1 MLSPLL
7 CRQGILHAAARFYG
21 GVPKHSSRALSSMAV
36 GSSRWSLTPTPTAS
50 GAARTRPWRSSESGM
65 MGATRTVWSTG
76 LEPPSASERHP
87 LTSLTPDEISA
98 AASAVKDHYSSESSH
113 IRFVAIALAEPP
125 KAVLRASAKPAREAD
140 IIILNTKTGIG
151 TELKVAL
158 GDDDDSSS
166 AAAAAASV
174 TAVQDLE
181 RGVQPLLTPDDCEM
195 AEAISK
201 SSPELQAAL
210 KERYGITD
218 MSRVAADPWSVFMA
232 SDEHISMTE
241 PEDPSLPPR
250 RLVQTFLYQRME
262 GAGLEDN
269 HYAHPIDTLP
279 VVDLNSKTVVRI
291 DGLDRPAPKIP
302 ENSVNYHRDLVK
314 TNSYLQSSWR
324 SDTLK
329 ALDITQPEGPSFR
342 VDGTL
347 VEWQNWN
354 FRVGWNY
361 REGLVLHEVSF
372 DGRPV
377 VNRLSLVEM
386 AVPYAD
392 PNHPYPRKCAFDV
405 GDYGLGFC
413 ANSLELGCDCLGH
426 IHYFDAALNDS
437 KGDPYVVKKAI
448 CMHEED
454 DGILWKHVEYRN
466 GHNEARRAREL
477 VISQICTVVNY
488 EYLFYIR
495 LKLDG
500 TIDYEIRLSGELSTN
515 LPSAGEDPNN
525 PSHGF
530 LCAPGVNSQVHQH
543 MFCARIDMA
552 VDGDKNTVSEIDV
565 VSHPDT
571 SVDNPYGNIFGPV
584 ETVLKTEGEAKRLY
598 DANKARAWKIQNAEG
613 KVNAI
618 TNKPTAYKLVPF
630 TKGPAQPPLLT
641 APDSAVSKKGAFA
654 TAHLWVTPYDASE
667 RYPAGEYTPQAT
679 KVSGLPMWIQDNE
692 SIEGEDVVLWHAFGV
707 THVPR
712 VEDFPVMNCE
722 MTGFSLKP
730 DGFNLGNP
738 AIDLPPET
746 NEKSKL
752 DTAASGCCATS
763 S

>member
-1 MLSPLL
+1 MISPLFHRKGAL
-7 CRQGILHAAARFYG
+7 NTAARLYSASNI
-21 GVPKHSSRALSSMAV
+21 SSSKSRKALSSVASL
-36 GSSRWSLTPTPTAS
+36 SSSLSVKVPATA
-50 GAARTRPWRSSESGM
+50 RKPWLLSAS
-65 MGATRTVWSTG
+65 ATRNVWSTG
-76 LEPPSASERHP
+76 LEPPSATAELHP
-87 LTSLTPDEISA
+87 LTSLTPAEISA
-98 AASAVKDHYSSESSH
+98 AASAVKDHYADNKDS
-113 IRFVAIALAEPP
+113 IRFVAIALAEPN
-125 KAVLRASAKPAREAD
+125 KAILRSSTKPSREAD
-140 IIILNTKTGIG
+140 IIILNTETGIG
-151 TELKVAL
+151 AELKVSL
-158 GDDDDSSS
+158 EGT
-166 AAAAAASV
+166 ASV
-174 TAVQDLE
+174 TSVKDLE
-181 RGVQPLLTPDDCEM
+181 RGVQPLLTPDDCDL
-195 AEAISK
+195 AESISK

-218 MSRVAADPWSVFMA
+218 MSRIAADPWSVFMA
-232 SDEHISMTE
+232 SDADIAMLE

-262 GAGLEDN
+262 GDNIEDN
-269 HYAHPIDTLP
+269 HYAHPIDILP
-279 VVDLNSKTVVRI
+279 VVDLNTHTLVRI
-291 DGLDRPAPKIP
+291 DGMDRQPPPKIP

-342 VDGTL
+342 VEDGNL

-361 REGLVLHEVSF
+361 REGLVLHEVTF

-377 VNRLSLVEM
+377 MNRLSLVEM
-386 AVPYAD
+386 AVPYGD
-392 PNHPYPRKCAFDV
+392 PNPPYPRKCAFDV

-466 GHNEARRAREL
+466 GHNESRRAREL

-495 LKLDG
+495 FKLNG
-500 TIDYEIRLSGELSTN
+500 EIDYEIRLSGELSTN
-515 LPSAGEDPNN
+515 LPSAGEDPNK
-525 PSHGF
+525 PSHGV

-565 VSHPDT
+565 VNHPDK
-571 SVDNPYGNIFGPV
+571 SVDNPCGNVFGPV

-613 KVNAI
+613 KVNTI

-641 APDSAVSKKGAFA
+641 APDSAVSKKGEFA
-654 TAHLWVTPYDASE
+654 TAHLWVTPYDETE
-667 RYPAGEYTPQAT
+667 RFPAGEYTPSAT
-679 KVSGLPMWIQDNE
+679 KPSGLPIWIQDND
-692 SIEGEDVVLWHAFGV
+692 SIEGEDVILWHAFGV

-730 DGFNLGNP
+730 DGFNMGNP

-752 DTAASGCCATS
+752 NTTGGCCPSTK
-763 S
+763 

>member
-1 MLSPLL
+1 MISPLL
-7 CRQGILHAAARFYG
+7 YRKRAVNTAARLYRASNISSS
-21 GVPKHSSRALSSMAV
+21 KSSRALSSMASLP
-36 GSSRWSLTPTPTAS
+36 SSLSSNVPATA
-50 GAARTRPWRSSESGM
+50 RKPWVSA
-65 MGATRTVWSTG
+65 GATRTVWSSG
-76 LEPPSASERHP
+76 LEPPSATAELHP
-87 LTSLTPDEISA
+87 LTSLTPNEISA
-98 AASAVKDHYSSESSH
+98 AASAVKDHYAENKER
-113 IRFVAIALAEPP
+113 IRFVAIALAEPN
-125 KAVLRASAKPAREAD
+125 KAILRSSTKPIRGAD
-140 IIILNTKTGIG
+140 IIILNTETGIG
-151 TELKVAL
+151 TELKVSL
-158 GDDDDSSS
+158 EG
-166 AAAAAASV
+166 AAASV
-174 TAVQDLE
+174 TSVKDLE
-181 RGVQPLLTPDDCEM
+181 RGVQPLLTPDDCDL
-195 AEAISK
+195 AESISK

-218 MSRVAADPWSVFMA
+218 MSRIAADPWSVFMA
-232 SDEHISMTE
+232 SDADIAMLE

-262 GAGLEDN
+262 GDNIEDN
-269 HYAHPIDTLP
+269 HYAHPIDILP
-279 VVDLNSKTVVRI
+279 VVDLNTHTLVRI
-291 DGLDRPAPKIP
+291 DGMDRQPPPKIP

-329 ALDITQPEGPSFR
+329 ALDITQPDGPSFR
-342 VDGTL
+342 VEDGNL

-361 REGLVLHEVSF
+361 REGLVLHEVTF

-377 VNRLSLVEM
+377 MNRLSLVEM
-386 AVPYAD
+386 AVPYGD
-392 PNHPYPRKCAFDV
+392 PNPPYPRKCAFDV

-466 GHNEARRAREL
+466 GHNESRRSREL

-495 LKLDG
+495 FKLNG
-500 TIDYEIRLSGELSTN
+500 EIDYEIRLTGELSTN
-515 LPSAGEDPNN
+515 LPSAGEDPNK
-525 PSHGF
+525 PSHGV

-565 VSHPDT
+565 VNHPDK
-571 SVDNPYGNIFGPV
+571 SVDNPCGNVFGPV

-613 KVNAI
+613 RVNSI

-641 APDSAVSKKGAFA
+641 APDSAVSKMGEFA
-654 TAHLWVTPYDASE
+654 TAHLWVTPYDETE
-667 RYPAGEYTPQAT
+667 RYPAGEYTPSAT
-679 KVSGLPMWIQDNE
+679 KPSGLPLWIQDNE

-730 DGFNLGNP
+730 DGFNMGNP

-752 DTAASGCCATS
+752 NTAGGCCPSTK
-763 S
+763 